1 MNNRHFRGFLRLFS
15 FVVVFYDFLYI
26 YIFFPSCECLDRL
39 EMSPKRVTV
48 ATVAPLILCFPASPG
63 LATSLTHSP
72 LSPSIVG
79 LVAGVDVKHDVYL
92 PTCPAS
98 APL

>member
-1 MNNRHFRGFLRLFS
+1 MNNRHFRGFLRLFC
-15 FVVVFYDFLYI
+15 FVVVFYDF
-26 YIFFPSCECLDRL
+26 FFPPSCECLDRL

-72 LSPSIVG
+72 LSLSIVG